1 MRCVRRI
8 QVAPMIIISL
18 LILFASTSLDYH
30 RFIESDFISGVL
42 TLEPQDK
49 KDDMLVGGWKIV
61 PSAISSALSFL
72 ESTPFLTLPHLSF
85 STTFLDEK
93 EYILRC

>member
-1 MRCVRRI
+1 MKRI

-18 LILFASTSLDYH
+18 LILFTSTSLDYH
-30 RFIESDFISGVL
+30 RFVDSDFISGAL

-49 KDDMLVGGWKIV
+49 KDDMLLGERKIV
-61 PSAISSALSFL
+61 PSAISFV
-72 ESTPFLTLPHLSF
+72 LTLLEVSPLLQPPRLSPSIAF
-85 STTFLDEK
+85 RDEK